1 MLSLADIRVA
11 YDGRAVLAIDRL
23 DLRPGDFTVVLGH
36 NGSGKSTLFRVLVRE
51 LQPDAGEVHL
61 DGDPLRIWRQRALA
75 RRIAHLPQRLP
86 EVPGLTVREL
96 CALGRFPWRG
106 SFGRWRPED
115 EVAVERGLAETSMAE
130 FADRLADEL
139 SGGERQRAWI
149 AMLLAQESP
158 TLLLDEP
165 ISALDPA
172 HQIEILSLL
181 ERLNAER
188 GRDVVAILHD
198 VNLAARFA
206 SRIIALKGGRVVFD
220 GSPAELM
227 EESRL
232 TSLYGTGIELLPR
245 PGHLP
250 VAILSEKAP

>member
-1 MLSLADIRVA
+1 MLSLSDIRVA
-11 YDGRAVLAIDRL
+11 YDGRTVLAIDRL
-23 DLRPGDFTVVLGH
+23 DLRQGEFTAVLGH

-51 LQPDAGEVHL
+51 LGPDSGEVHL
-61 DGDPLRIWRQRALA
+61 GDRPLAHWRQRALA
-75 RRIAHLPQRLP
+75 QRIAHLPQRLP

-96 CALGRFPWRG
+96 CALGRYPWRG

-115 EVAVERGLAETSMAE
+115 EAAVGRALAETAMQG

-149 AMLLAQESP
+149 AMLLAQEAP

-172 HQIEILSLL
+172 HQIEVLSLL
-181 ERLNAER
+181 ARLNAGA
-188 GRDVVAILHD
+188 GRDVLAILHD

-206 SRIIALKGGRVVFD
+206 TRIIALKGGRIVFD
-220 GSPAELM
+220 GPPVDLM
-227 EESRL
+227 DASRL
-232 TSLYGTGIELLPR
+232 SALYGTGIELLPR

-250 VAILSEKAP
+250 IAVLSENAA